1 MGEYTYRKSDRE
13 YIKIG
18 TCEAMYYLRW
28 DDIDKVDSPGYSL
41 REPGLWFRLPFPDE
55 DNLRPGDY
63 GDHARCVP
71 LTPYTDTD
79 TSRQI
84 NFDLSEAAPG
94 TLQLHHAGSG
104 LLLNVACHHGAR
116 LPGGSPDITP
126 HWNGRSPTNSA
137 LYMVKNHE
145 GEGLLPIVKCLHC
158 GKTFRATWAGVLPH
172 ISDEALR
179 DRLVNYAAFGTATPA

>member
-18 TCEAMYYLRW
+18 TCEAMYFLRW

-41 REPGLWFRLPFPDE
+41 RDPGLWFRLPFPDE

-63 GDHARCVP
+63 GNFDRCVP
-71 LTPYTDTD
+71 LIPYTDTD
-79 TSRQI
+79 TGTQI
-84 NFDLSEAAPG
+84 PFDLPDARPG
-94 TLQLHHAGSG
+94 TLQVRHESSG
-104 LLLNVACHHGAR
+104 LLLNVACHHGSR
-116 LPGGSPDITP
+116 LPEAGPDITP
-126 HWNGRSPTNSA
+126 HWNGRTPTNWA

-172 ISDEALR
+172 INDETLC
-179 DRLVNYAAFGTATPA
+179 DRLVNYAAFGTATAA